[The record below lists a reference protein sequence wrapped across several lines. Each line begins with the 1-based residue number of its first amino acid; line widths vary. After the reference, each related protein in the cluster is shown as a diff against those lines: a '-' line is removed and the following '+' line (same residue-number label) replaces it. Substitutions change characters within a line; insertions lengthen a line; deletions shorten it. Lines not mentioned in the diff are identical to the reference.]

1 MTKKYALLLTFV
13 LSILSLNLFA
23 QEGNPWS
30 RIEASSIRDSQIQRN
45 IRLERFRGFALDR
58 TMIERALENVPSRR
72 QSRPAAGVLMKFPDR
87 EGRMIPFLVK
97 EAPVMSPEL
106 SEKYPNNRSY
116 AGMAADGSQK
126 RIRFSLNEVGLYGV
140 IMGPGQ
146 EVQYIEPLTRDKR
159 NYRVYDRSQLQLP
172 EAFSCLVDKADMDKG
187 KETAFKAANDLQLR
201 TFRLAVAATGEYSQF
216 HINLEGAGSGTDAQ
230 KRAVVLAAITTAITR
245 VNAVLENDLAVS
257 MELIANNDDIIY
269 LNANTDP
276 YTNNDGSAMLGQNQ
290 SNLDAVIGTA
300 NYDIGHVFSTG
311 GGGVA
316 TLGSAC
322 ITTAKARG
330 VTGLGSPVG
339 DTFYFDYVAHEL
351 GHQLGANHTFNGDD
365 GNCDAVSRNDATAM
379 EPGSG
384 TTIMAYPGICASDN
398 VQGQVDL
405 YFHAISI
412 QEIMNNLKQGAG
424 TCAELSPLT
433 VNRNVPQANA
443 GPDFTI
449 PVGTPFVLRGSGS
462 DADNDPLTY
471 CWEQMDN
478 GFFVSPPVGTSVGG
492 ALYRSLPPVEVGNRY
507 LPELSTLAQGQV
519 SSTWEV
525 TPLVS
530 RQLNFRLTVR
540 DNNAEAGQVDTDDV
554 AVTVTS
560 GAGPFRVTSQATEGV
575 VWTPGSQETIT
586 WNVAGT
592 TGNGVNVSRVNI
604 RLSTDGGKTFPTLL
618 ASNVNNDGTQ
628 AVTVPNSQA
637 PNCRVMV
644 EAVGNFFFA
653 LNSAAFSI
661 GEFNEVCVENAAQD
675 TPILIP
681 DDDPAG
687 IVSEIEITDEMM
699 VEKVA
704 VKLTDLQHT
713 YLGDLDILIE
723 SPSGT
728 VVELISAACAGSEN
742 IQNAI
747 FEDTGAEIDCFFPPA
762 AGITGSVR
770 PFEALSAF
778 AGESALGIWK
788 LRVIDR
794 AEADEGTLVSWSL
807 EMCTSEPVL
816 GVNNVVFVEFKVY
829 PNPSD
834 GRFRVQFTSDDDGDV
849 LITIFDLV
857 GRKVAER
864 RYSGSS
870 NSFDEEMQ
878 VEGLSSG
885 LYILRVRRGNKIS
898 SQKITLE

>member
-1 MTKKYALLLTFV
+1 M
-13 LSILSLNLFA
+13 
-23 QEGNPWS
+23 Q
-30 RIEASSIRDSQIQRN
+30 RD
-45 IRLERFRGFALDR
+45 IRLERFSGFALDR
-58 TMIERALENVPSRR
+58 PMIERTLEDVPSRR
-72 QSRPAAGVLMKFPDR
+72 QTRQASGTLMKFPDK
-87 EGRMIPFLVK
+87 EGRMITFRVH

-106 SEKYPNNRSY
+106 STKFPNNRSF
-116 AGMAADGSQK
+116 AGTAVDGTHR
-126 RIRFSLNEVGLYGV
+126 RIRFSLNEIGLYGV
-140 IMGPGQ
+140 IMGPDR

-159 NYRVYDRSQLQLP
+159 NYRVYDRSLLQLP
-172 EAFSCLVDKADMDKG
+172 EPFSCVVDQLSMESGQKS
-187 KETAFKAANDLQLR
+187 AFKAADDLQLR

-216 HINLEGAGSGTDAQ
+216 HINQEGAGSGTEAQ

-257 MELIANNDDIIY
+257 MELIGNNDDIIY

-276 YTNNDGSAMLGQNQ
+276 YTNNDGSEMLGENQ

-351 GHQLGANHTFNGDD
+351 GHQLGANHTFNGND
-365 GNCDAVSRNDATAM
+365 GNCDSVSRNDDTAM

-398 VQGQVDL
+398 VQGQVDP

-412 QEIMNNLKQGAG
+412 EEIMSNLKQGGG
-424 TCAELSPLT
+424 TCADLTPLT
-433 VNRNVPQANA
+433 TNRNVPVANA

-449 PVGTPFVLRGSGS
+449 PVGTPFVLKGAGV
-462 DADNDPLTY
+462 DGDNDPLTF

-492 ALYRSLPPVEVGNRY
+492 ALYRSFSPVDEPDRY
-507 LPELSTLAQGQV
+507 LPQLSTVIQGEV

-540 DNNAEAGQVDTDDV
+540 DNNSEAGQVDTDDV
-554 AVTVTS
+554 VVTVTDA
-560 GAGPFRVTSQATEGV
+560 AGPFRVTSQATEGL
-575 VWTPGSQETIT
+575 VWTPGAQETVT
-586 WNVAGT
+586 WSVAGT
-592 TGNGVNVSRVNI
+592 TGNGVNVSRVNV
-604 RLSTDGGKTFPTLL
+604 RLSSDGGKTFPVLL
-618 ASNVNNDGTQ
+618 ASNVLNDGTQ
-628 AVTVPNSQA
+628 AVTVPSSQA
-637 PNCRVMV
+637 PNCRIMV

-653 LNSAAFSI
+653 LNSVSFSI
-661 GEFNEVCVENAAQD
+661 GEFNEVCVENPALD
-675 TPILIP
+675 TPISIP
-681 DDDPAG
+681 DDDPTG

-713 YLGDLDILIE
+713 FLGDLDISIE

-728 VVELISAACAGSEN
+728 IVQLLAAACAGSEN
-742 IQNAI
+742 IENAI
-747 FEDTGAEIDCFFPPA
+747 FEDSGVELDCMFPPA
-762 AGITGSVR
+762 AGISGSVR

-778 AGESALGIWK
+778 SGESALGIWK

-794 AEADEGTLVSWSL
+794 ADLDVGSLVSWSL
-807 EMCTSEPVL
+807 EVCTSEPVL
-816 GVNNVVFVEFKVY
+816 GVNNFVFDDFKVY

-834 GRFRVQFTSDDDGDV
+834 GRFRIQFRSENDGDV
-849 LITIFDLV
+849 LITIFDLM

-864 RYSGSS
+864 RYSGSPV
-870 NSFDEEMQ
+870 SFDEEMN
-878 VEGLSSG
+878 VEGISSG